1 MNDIIS
7 TKHLMPQASL
17 FLDPTR
23 FEQAQRAAK
32 ALSLTPMMPEHL
44 RKGDRDTA
52 LANAMVILDMAE
64 RLREHPLAVAQAIFF
79 VGGKA
84 GWSSSWCIGKA
95 NQSGVF
101 RDPIDW
107 EITGKGDS
115 LSVTAYA
122 TLSATGKR
130 VQVTCD
136 MAMAKAEGWTKNPKY
151 QSMGEQMLR
160 YRSAAFL
167 IRLYAPEVLFGL
179 PAQIEVE
186 TGGMIDVTPPYVT
199 PEPENENQDATGE
212 AEEAAEA
219 KAKAEEEARMKAAA
233 EADEK
238 AVAENK
244 AAIEAEL
251 AAKAAKA
258 KALAAKAKA
267 NADAEAALEAE
278 ARRVAEEREKAS
290 AQGSLLTEGASD
302 KTDKTDKTP
311 EPAALSEKDTM
322 RLQRTFDMIQQDLL
336 DATDPDD
343 VFDMYRDYMAELDDK
358 APKLAADLREI
369 AAARKAGG
377 ND

>member
-7 TKHLMPQASL
+7 TKNLMPQASL

-84 GWSSSWCIGKA
+84 GWSSSWMIGKA

-107 EITGKGDS
+107 EINGKGDT

-186 TGGMIDVTPPYVT
+186 TGGMIDVTPPYVS
-199 PEPENENQDATGE
+199 PEPEEENQDAESDAE
-212 AEEAAEA
+212 AKARADFEAAEA
-219 KAKAEEEARMKAAA
+219 ARIAAERAEKELADLEAKEKEALAKAAEDAKAREAA
-233 EADEK
+233 EAE
-238 AVAENK
+238 E
-244 AAIEAEL
+244 
-251 AAKAAKA
+251 KAAKK
-258 KALAAKAKA
+258 KAEADAKAKSK
-267 NADAEAALEAE
+267 AESEMPKGGAQGTLLAEDEPAKQEAP
-278 ARRVAEEREKAS
+278 ATLS
-290 AQGSLLTEGASD
+290 AQD
-302 KTDKTDKTP
+302 QQ
-311 EPAALSEKDTM
+311 
-322 RLQRTFDMIQQDLL
+322 RLKRTADMIEQDLL
-336 DATDPDD
+336 DASDPDD
-343 VFDMYRDYMAELDDK
+343 VLDMYRDLIEELRAK
-358 APKLAADLREI
+358 APTLAARLDEI
-369 AAARKAGG
+369 AEGKRAQ
-377 ND
+377 